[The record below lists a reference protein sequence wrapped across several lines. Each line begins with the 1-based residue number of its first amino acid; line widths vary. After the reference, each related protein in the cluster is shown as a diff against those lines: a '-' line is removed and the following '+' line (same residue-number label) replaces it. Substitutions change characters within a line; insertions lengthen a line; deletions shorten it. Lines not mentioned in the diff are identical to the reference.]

1 MMELLVWS
9 LLLLS
14 LWSLSGRSFTVSFNN
29 SRFRNRRK
37 LSEQGSESS
46 DVASI
51 SRLLKSPMKP
61 PRRKKTLVLDLDETL
76 VHSSSRQTYR
86 QDLTVEVMV
95 EKQSLLYY
103 VYQRPHCDYF
113 LEKVQHGSL
122 MQQVSEWY
130 RVTVFTASVSDY
142 ADPVIDFLDKRRGII
157 QGRYFREVFLYD
169 S

>member
-1 MMELLVWS
+1 MDYFEGIVWA

-14 LWSLSGRSFTVSFNN
+14 LWSLSGRPLVPVSFYNYT
-29 SRFRNRRK
+29 SFRNRRK
-37 LSEQGSESS
+37 QTEQGSESS
-46 DVASI
+46 DVASVT
-51 SRLLKSPMKP
+51 RLLRSPMKP

-113 LEKVQHGSL
+113 LEKVFNSMDSSSL
-122 MQQVSEWY
+122 GV
-130 RVTVFTASVSDY
+130 
-142 ADPVIDFLDKRRGII
+142 
-157 QGRYFREVFLYD
+157 
-169 S
+169 